1 MRIEGR
7 LRGTS
12 PNYFVEMFETFQC
25 AVALYGMARKSKK
38 KKIQQSWNKTSSQDN
53 KAVRSGSPN
62 VQHCVLSLQVEQ
74 AALDGN
80 SDTANKGFQNAIR
93 LAARSD
99 GHMHHAA
106 LFHERYADI
115 LRHNWKDAKKTQ
127 PSGWNKQFAFTGN
140 RVSME

>member
-1 MRIEGR
+1 MEWLESPKRKKYSKVGIKLRRRITKWFDR
-7 LRGTS
+7 
-12 PNYFVEMFETFQC
+12 
-25 AVALYGMARKSKK
+25 
-38 KKIQQSWNKTSSQDN
+38 
-53 KAVRSGSPN
+53 GSPN